1 MESGGGVGWLWT
13 VCGLWLLTANS
24 AVLAAAAPD
33 QDRTRV
39 RVAGEF
45 WHVTDLHLDP
55 TYHLTADPTKVCFSS
70 KGYPAKHAG
79 PYGDYLCDSPY
90 NLIQSAFKFMKDA
103 KVQPSFVIWTGDSPP
118 HVPAAKLST
127 KIVLDILHNMTQ
139 TILDYFKDLQ
149 VFPALGNH
157 DYWPQDQLPVN
168 VSEVYSAAADMWKQ
182 WLTPEACS
190 TLQKGGFYTQIFSCN
205 VTQQTLRIISLNTN
219 LYYSPNTVTERLP
232 DPAGQYVWLEKTLK
246 KAQQNKEKVYLIAH
260 VPPGYLPDSLSTTAV
275 REKDNERLVQIL
287 RKYSDIIVGQFF
299 GHTHK
304 DSIMV
309 LLDDQGNPINSLF
322 VAPAVTPQRGFLEQV
337 TNNPGLRLYKYDT
350 SDYSLLDFW
359 QYYLN
364 LTEAN
369 EKKKPDW
376 KLEYIMTL
384 AYGIKDLQ
392 PQCLYDLTDQFIT
405 SQSEKFRMFYNH
417 YLVSYDT
424 SKKCVGL
431 CKVKQICAIRYLDS
445 TSHTHC
451 ILKGLK

>member
-1 MESGGGVGWLWT
+1 MAAAGVVVWLWALCALYQIT
-13 VCGLWLLTANS
+13 VNS
-24 AVLAAAAPD
+24 AVPVTALH
-33 QDRTRV
+33 QRRTSV
-39 RVAGEF
+39 EFAGEF

-55 TYHLTADPTKVCFSS
+55 TYHLTPDPSKVCFSS

-90 NLIQSAFKFMKDA
+90 NLIRSAFNFMKGA

-118 HVPAAKLST
+118 HVPPAKLST
-127 KIVLDILHNMTQ
+127 RIVIDILHNMTQ
-139 TILDYFKDLQ
+139 TIQDHFKDLQ
-149 VFPALGNH
+149 VFPVLGNH

-168 VSEVYSAAADMWKQ
+168 VSEIYIAAADMWKQ
-182 WLTPEACS
+182 WLTSEARS
-190 TLQKGGFYTQIFSCN
+190 TLQKGGFYTQVFNCN
-205 VTQQTLRIISLNTN
+205 ATQQSLRIISLNTN
-219 LYYSPNTVTERLP
+219 LYYSPNEVTERLP
-232 DPAGQYVWLEKTLK
+232 DPAGQFEWLEETLK
-246 KAQQNKEKVYLIAH
+246 KTQQNKEKVYVIAH

-287 RKYSDIIVGQFF
+287 RKYSNIIVGQLF

-322 VAPAVTPQRGFLEQV
+322 VAPAITPQRGISEQV

-369 EKKKPDW
+369 EKKQPDW

-384 AYGIKDLQ
+384 GYGIKDLH
-392 PQCLYDLTDQFIT
+392 PQSLYGLTDQFIIP
-405 SQSEKFRMFYNH
+405 QSEKFDMYYNH
-417 YLVSYDT
+417 YLVNYDT
-424 SKKCVGL
+424 RKKCVGL
-431 CKVKQICAIRYLDS
+431 CKIKQVCAIRYLDI
-445 TSHTHC
+445 TSYTNC
-451 ILKGLK
+451 IQKGLK